1 LTWFHSKFTLL
12 ICTAGFLLP
21 VVNASTVATYTFDN
35 TLSAQQSGVAALT
48 AVNPL
53 GTSGFT
59 TATVFGNQQ
68 TVYNFNG
75 ASTPADQGGLDFN
88 TTGLI
93 SDTEYSVE
101 MVVELTSDSG
111 WRRLLDS
118 QDRQSDAGYYIDPNN
133 AVDNYPNGGGGSN
146 QFTNNTFFDVF
157 VTVNPSNDVVGYIN
171 GVQQFA
177 DISTSL
183 NVTTNTLG
191 FFLDN
196 TAGGGQGEWSSGDV
210 ALIKVFNTAL
220 TADQVEEESA
230 HPFAGTGGTAT
241 PEPGTW
247 VLLLAGAAGMAMLKR
262 RVTA

>member
-1 LTWFHSKFTLL
+1 VTWFHSKFTLL
-12 ICTAGFLLP
+12 FCSAGFLLP
-21 VVNASTVATYTFDN
+21 VVNASTVATYTFNN
-35 TLSAQQSGVAALT
+35 TLSAQQSGVAALS
-48 AVNPL
+48 AVDPL

-59 TATVFGNQQ
+59 TANVFGNLQ

-75 ASTPADQGGLDFN
+75 ASTPADQGGLDLN

-93 SDTEYSVE
+93 SGSDYSVE

-118 QDRQSDAGYYIDPNN
+118 QDRQSDAGYYIDPDN
-133 AVDNYPNGGGGSN
+133 AIDNFPNGGGTVN
-146 QFTNNTFFDVF
+146 QFTNNTFFDIF
-157 VTVNPSNDVVGYIN
+157 VTVNPSNNVVGYLN
-171 GVQQFA
+171 GGQQFA

-183 NVTTNTLG
+183 DVATNTLG

-247 VLLLAGAAGMAMLKR
+247 ILLLAGAAGIAMWKR